1 MKLYGTL
8 IKINNSN
15 IYPYE
20 IKIDGSNKNHLVKS
34 IDINT
39 TNNKPLK
46 EIKIND
52 KISIEVKILDRKDND
67 LFVKC
72 LSGVGFWV

>member
-20 IKIDGSNKNHLVKS
+20 IKIDGSNKSHLVKS
-34 IDINT
+34 IDINII
-39 TNNKPLK
+39 NNKPLK

-52 KISIEVKILDRKDND
+52 KISIEVKILDKKNNNI
-67 LFVKC
+67 FVRC

>member
-8 IKINNSN
+8 IRINNSN

-39 TNNKPLK
+39 TNNKPLRNLK
-46 EIKIND
+46 MND
-52 KISIEVKILDRKDND
+52 KIFIEVKILDRKDND

>member
-20 IKIDGSNKNHLVKS
+20 IKIDSSNKNHLVKS
-34 IDINT
+34 IDINII
-39 TNNKPLK
+39 NNKPLK

-52 KISIEVKILDRKDND
+52 KISIEVKILDKKNNNI
-67 LFVKC
+67 FVRC

>member
-20 IKIDGSNKNHLVKS
+20 IKIDGSNENHLVKS

-39 TNNKPLK
+39 INNKPLK

-52 KISIEVKILDRKDND
+52 KSKHIN
-67 LFVKC
+67 
-72 LSGVGFWV
+72 

>member
-20 IKIDGSNKNHLVKS
+20 IKIDGSNENHLVKS

-39 TNNKPLK
+39 INNKPLK

-52 KISIEVKILDRKDND
+52 KISIEVKILDKKNNNI
-67 LFVKC
+67 FVKC
-72 LSGVGFWV
+72 LSGVGFWI

>member
-20 IKIDGSNKNHLVKS
+20 IKIDGSNETHLVKS

-39 TNNKPLK
+39 INNKPLK

-67 LFVKC
+67 FFVKC

>member
-20 IKIDGSNKNHLVKS
+20 IKIDGSNENHLVKS

-39 TNNKPLK
+39 INNKPLK

-52 KISIEVKILDRKDND
+52 KISIEVKILDRKNNNI
-67 LFVKC
+67 FVRC
-72 LSGVGFWV
+72 LSGVGFWI

>member
-39 TNNKPLK
+39 VNNKPLK

-52 KISIEVKILDRKDND
+52 KISIEVKILDRKDNG

>member
-39 TNNKPLK
+39 VNNKPLK

-52 KISIEVKILDRKDND
+52 KISIEVKILERKNNNI
-67 LFVKC
+67 FVKC
-72 LSGVGFWV
+72 LSGVGFWI

>member
-20 IKIDGSNKNHLVKS
+20 IKIDGSNETHLVKS

-39 TNNKPLK
+39 INNKPLK

-52 KISIEVKILDRKDND
+52 KISIEVKILDKKNNI
-67 LFVKC
+67 FVRC

>member
-39 TNNKPLK
+39 TNNKPLRG
-46 EIKIND
+46 IKTND

>member
-20 IKIDGSNKNHLVKS
+20 IKIDGSNETHLVKS

-39 TNNKPLK
+39 INNKPLK

-52 KISIEVKILDRKDND
+52 KISIEVKILDKKNNNI
-67 LFVKC
+67 FVRC

>member
-39 TNNKPLK
+39 VNNKPLK

-52 KISIEVKILDRKDND
+52 KISIEVKILDRKDNNI
-67 LFVKC
+67 FVKC
-72 LSGVGFWV
+72 LSGV

>member
-8 IKINNSN
+8 IRINNSN

-39 TNNKPLK
+39 KNNKPLRNLK
-46 EIKIND
+46 MND
-52 KISIEVKILDRKDND
+52 KIFIEVKILDRKDND

>member
-20 IKIDGSNKNHLVKS
+20 IKIDGSNETHLVKS

-39 TNNKPLK
+39 INNKPLK

-52 KISIEVKILDRKDND
+52 KISIEVKILDKKNNNI
-67 LFVKC
+67 FVIC

>member
-39 TNNKPLK
+39 VNNKPLK

-52 KISIEVKILDRKDND
+52 KISIEVKILERKDNNV
-67 LFVKC
+67 FVKC
-72 LSGVGFWV
+72 VSGVGFWI

>member
-20 IKIDGSNKNHLVKS
+20 IKIDGSNETHLVKS
-34 IDINT
+34 IDINPI
-39 TNNKPLK
+39 NNKPLK

-52 KISIEVKILDRKDND
+52 KISIEVKILDKKNNNI
-67 LFVKC
+67 FVRC

>member
-39 TNNKPLK
+39 VNNKPLSNLETNDEISI
-46 EIKIND
+46 EIKILD
-52 KISIEVKILDRKDND
+52 KKDNNI
-67 LFVKC
+67 FVKC
-72 LSGVGFWV
+72 LSGVGFWI

>member
-34 IDINT
+34 IDINII
-39 TNNKPLK
+39 NNKPLK

-52 KISIEVKILDRKDND
+52 KISIEVKILDKKNNNI
-67 LFVKC
+67 FVRC

>member
-8 IKINNSN
+8 IRINNSN

-39 TNNKPLK
+39 TNNKPLRNLK
-46 EIKIND
+46 MDD
-52 KISIEVKILDRKDND
+52 KIFIEVKILDRKDND

>member
-20 IKIDGSNKNHLVKS
+20 IKIDGSNENHLVKS

-39 TNNKPLK
+39 INNKPLK

-52 KISIEVKILDRKDND
+52 KISIEVKILDKKNNNI
-67 LFVKC
+67 FVRY
-72 LSGVGFWV
+72 LSGVGFWI

>member
-20 IKIDGSNKNHLVKS
+20 IKIDGSNETHLVKS

-39 TNNKPLK
+39 INNKPLK

>member
-39 TNNKPLK
+39 VNNKPLK

-52 KISIEVKILDRKDND
+52 KISIKVKILDKKNNNI
-67 LFVKC
+67 FVRC

>member
-8 IKINNSN
+8 IRINNSN

-39 TNNKPLK
+39 TNNKPLRNLK
-46 EIKIND
+46 MND
-52 KISIEVKILDRKDND
+52 KIFIEVKILDRKDND

-72 LSGVGFWV
+72 LSGVGFWI

>member
-20 IKIDGSNKNHLVKS
+20 IKIDGSNENHLVKS

-39 TNNKPLK
+39 INNKPLK

-52 KISIEVKILDRKDND
+52 KISIEVKILDKKNNNI
-67 LFVKC
+67 FVRC
-72 LSGVGFWV
+72 LSGVGFWI

>member
-39 TNNKPLK
+39 TNNKPLRD
-46 EIKIND
+46 IKTND

>member
-20 IKIDGSNKNHLVKS
+20 IRIDGSDKNHLVKS

-39 TNNKPLK
+39 VNNKPLRD
-46 EIKIND
+46 IKTND
-52 KISIEVKILDRKDND
+52 KISIEAKILDKKDNNI
-67 LFVKC
+67 FVKC

>member
-8 IKINNSN
+8 IRINNSN

-39 TNNKPLK
+39 TNNKPLRNLK
-46 EIKIND
+46 MND
-52 KISIEVKILDRKDND
+52 KIFIEAKILDRKDND